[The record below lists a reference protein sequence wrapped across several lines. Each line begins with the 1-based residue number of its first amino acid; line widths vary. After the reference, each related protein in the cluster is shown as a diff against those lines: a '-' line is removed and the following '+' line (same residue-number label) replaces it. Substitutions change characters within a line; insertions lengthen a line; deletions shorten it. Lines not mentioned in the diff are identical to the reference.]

1 MGQKLSRREGVK
13 ETQQREV
20 PGAQEMSWQGTRSGQ
35 ELYQGQS
42 PTEAEPAAA
51 APAGA
56 AEEEEKPP
64 EPLVP
69 EAEKAAEPPAPRE
82 ELPSAGTQSSVPA
95 PPSPPGCSQALLD
108 LAWSISGEMVS
119 QALLHIQGCRQQPEE
134 QRHLGEREDPAGAA
148 RGPAEMTEGPVPAPH
163 STPSPSSAPLGAQD
177 LWEEPERAVLALSG
191 PVLSQHWSLEALAP
205 DSDWDSDSE
214 EESPVP
220 APHRTPSP
228 LSAPLGAQAL
238 WEELERAV
246 LALAGPVL
254 SQHWSLEALAPDSDW
269 SSNSEEEEEE
279 VEPELSQ
286 GTVSLIQELSQEEDD
301 VSSSSGEKPVGP
313 VKEGDTQPSPPEGPS
328 SASPVGT
335 EVAAEAAPAL
345 PSASP
350 LPGSPTEAE
359 PAAAAPS
366 GAAEEA
372 AAGSGLA
379 VQEKTD
385 DSNEEMKFWQFLYD
399 LEPFLV
405 GDPELSQEVS
415 YYEQYTEE
423 DLPHGVVSS
432 SQGPSNWEEY
442 PEQVLC
448 GGDVVSCEE
457 LSDWEEHLGQEVS
470 RGNGSRPSGLSSWGD
485 DSDTG
490 LVQENWPQHVIL
502 AKPLCPEDDEWDDV
516 SLLELP
522 PEDGKH
528 QKREVLVAEG
538 LPVPVPRE
546 AWAECPAQE
555 PCSQGPAP
563 APHSPPAPGLPGW
576 EPRPSAGSRLPPGN
590 VPPAS
595 GGRCG
600 RCGGCS
606 AVPASDH
613 APRSKTG
620 TEKGEEEE
628 EKEG

>member
-1 MGQKLSRREGVK
+1 MGQKLSRREDVE
-13 ETQQREV
+13 ETRQREV
-20 PGAQEMSWQGTRSGQ
+20 PGAQEMSRQGTRSSQ

-56 AEEEEKPP
+56 AEEEE
-64 EPLVP
+64 EPGW
-69 EAEKAAEPPAPRE
+69 AAAEMAQEDSLETLTQDSDWDSDSE
-82 ELPSAGTQSSVPA
+82 EES
-95 PPSPPGCSQALLD
+95 
-108 LAWSISGEMVS
+108 
-119 QALLHIQGCRQQPEE
+119 
-134 QRHLGEREDPAGAA
+134 
-148 RGPAEMTEGPVPAPH
+148 PVPASH

-177 LWEEPERAVLALSG
+177 LWEEPERAVLALAG

-205 DSDWDSDSE
+205 DSDWDFDIE

-228 LSAPLGAQAL
+228 LSAPLGAQDL

-254 SQHWSLEALAPDSDW
+254 SQHWSLEALASNSDW
-269 SSNSEEEEEE
+269 SSDSDKEEEE

-379 VQEKTD
+379 VQERTD
-385 DSNEEMKFWQFLYD
+385 DDDDDEMKFWQYLDD

-432 SQGPSNWEEY
+432 SQGPSDWEEY

-448 GGDVVSCEE
+448 GGDVISCEE
-457 LSDWEEHLGQEVS
+457 FSDWEEHLGQKVS

-490 LVQENWPQHVIL
+490 LVQENWPEHVIL

-528 QKREVLVAEG
+528 QKWKVFVAEG

-563 APHSPPAPGLPGW
+563 APHSPPSPWPAWLGAQALRGQPAAPRK
-576 EPRPSAGSRLPPGN
+576 RPSRFRRALRALRGLF
-590 VPPAS
+590 
-595 GGRCG
+595 RCPCL
-600 RCGGCS
+600 R
-606 AVPASDH
+606 PQ
-613 APRSKTG
+613 
-620 TEKGEEEE
+620 TEE
-628 EKEG
+628 

>member
-1 MGQKLSRREGVK
+1 MDREISWREDVE
-13 ETQQREV
+13 ETHQREV
-20 PGAQEMSWQGTRSGQ
+20 PGAQEMSGQGTRSSQ

-56 AEEEEKPP
+56 AEEEE
-64 EPLVP
+64 EP
-69 EAEKAAEPPAPRE
+69 
-82 ELPSAGTQSSVPA
+82 G
-95 PPSPPGCSQALLD
+95 
-108 LAWSISGEMVS
+108 W
-119 QALLHIQGCRQQPEE
+119 
-134 QRHLGEREDPAGAA
+134 
-148 RGPAEMTEGPVPAPH
+148 
-163 STPSPSSAPLGAQD
+163 
-177 LWEEPERAVLALSG
+177 AVLALAG
-191 PVLSQHWSLEALAP
+191 PVQSQHWSLEALAP

-220 APHRTPSP
+220 APHSTPSP
-228 LSAPLGAQAL
+228 SSAPLGAQAP
-238 WEELERAV
+238 WEEPEWAV

-269 SSNSEEEEEE
+269 SSDSEEEEGE

-379 VQEKTD
+379 VQERTD
-385 DSNEEMKFWQFLYD
+385 DDDDDEMKFWQYLDD
-399 LEPFLV
+399 LAPFLV
-405 GDPELSQEVS
+405 GDPELSQEAS
-415 YYEQYTEE
+415 YYEQYREE
-423 DLPHGVVSS
+423 DLPHGVVMSYHQLFDWEKYLEQDLSQGEVSS
-432 SQGPSNWEEY
+432 SQGPSDWEEY

-448 GGDVVSCEE
+448 GGDVISCEE
-457 LSDWEEHLGQEVS
+457 LSDWEEHLGQKVS

-490 LVQENWPQHVIL
+490 LVQENWPEHVIL

-522 PEDGKH
+522 PEDKKD
-528 QKREVLVAEG
+528 QKRKVLVAEG

-563 APHSPPAPGLPGW
+563 APHSPPSPWPARLGAQALRGQPAAPRK
-576 EPRPSAGSRLPPGN
+576 RPSRFRRALRALRGLF
-590 VPPAS
+590 
-595 GGRCG
+595 RCPCL
-600 RCGGCS
+600 R
-606 AVPASDH
+606 
-613 APRSKTG
+613 PR
-620 TEKGEEEE
+620 TEE
-628 EKEG
+628 